1 MIRGARSEG
10 PVKEALGRLNGQI
23 VDARIAMMHEASGVE
38 FPVFVAIRAIPLSG
52 IVVRFVG
59 ETHSNSR
66 AVESPK
72 LLDQAVLQL
81 AIPFARQELN
91 DFLAAVDE
99 FRAIAPAAVHR
110 VDQRDLLRV
119 ARIPA
124 VFGFPYFLRGC
135 FTREGWDQTD
145 LGLASHFVPPL
156 FVIELEIGRGRR
168 TELKAATRLDE

>member
-23 VDARIAMMHEASGVE
+23 VDARIAMMHEASG
-38 FPVFVAIRAIPLSG
+38 
-52 IVVRFVG
+52 
-59 ETHSNSR
+59 
-66 AVESPK
+66 VESPK

-110 VDQRDLLRV
+110 VDQRDLLRI

-145 LGLASHFVPPL
+145 LGLASHF
-156 FVIELEIGRGRR
+156 
-168 TELKAATRLDE
+168 